1 MFVSVFGAAP
11 LPKLGRTMF
20 CQYSKISKVGASLSD
35 VAGEKLVGGVL
46 GMYFHCYPHGETEC
60 CGLSPTVSALS

>member
-35 VAGEKLVGGVL
+35 VAGEKLVGGCWVCIFTAIL
-46 GMYFHCYPHGETEC
+46 MVK
-60 CGLSPTVSALS
+60 LSVVVYLPLFLL